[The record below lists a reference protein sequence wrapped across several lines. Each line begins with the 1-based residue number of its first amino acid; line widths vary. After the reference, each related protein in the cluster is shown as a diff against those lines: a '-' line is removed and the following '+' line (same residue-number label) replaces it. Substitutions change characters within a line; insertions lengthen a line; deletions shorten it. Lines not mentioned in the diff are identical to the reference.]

1 MKKLS
6 KEDKRYMTLLIFLSI
21 ICAVLLALFIVLT
34 IHGSIFSVFWGCIAA
49 YFGCVCSDK
58 AQQIYDESKKNE

>member
-1 MKKLS
+1 MKKLN
-6 KEDKRYMTLLIFLSI
+6 KEDKRYMTLMIAMSI
-21 ICAVLLALFIVLT
+21 ICAVLLAVCIVLT

-49 YFGCVCSDK
+49 YFCCVCSDK